1 MRYIKTYFYQ
11 IVFMLLAIV
20 LLVYGLIINCGV
32 MMAIS
37 SGLAIMVW
45 FIDSFK
51 NIRNTNKIEKEIKAT
66 INKVEEVE
74 DNQKWHEL

>member
-51 NIRNTNKIEKEIKAT
+51 NDKGFVFERSENMKQS
-66 INKVEEVE
+66 VVLLP
-74 DNQKWHEL
+74 HE